1 MRKDRRVRKEDY
13 SRQRMVQRKIEKL
26 AQINKE
32 ERVNCLKKEEMKQ
45 VNISKLNIPKAR
57 FGIIKMRPKDQKQK
71 NGQISTQTIMKKMK
85 YNRISREGMSR
96 TKRKEKIT
104 INQTEEMK
112 NQSYL
117 LERHQ
122 EGMIEE
128 GILTGCCLLW
138 RLLRLQEE
146 VIYNLLYNTLQML

>member
-57 FGIIKMRPKDQKQK
+57 FGIIK
-71 NGQISTQTIMKKMK
+71 N
-85 YNRISREGMSR
+85 E
-96 TKRKEKIT
+96 TKRLEAEKWAN
-104 INQTEEMK
+104 INANNYEE
-112 NQSYL
+112 N
-117 LERHQ
+117 
-122 EGMIEE
+122 
-128 GILTGCCLLW
+128 
-138 RLLRLQEE
+138 E
-146 VIYNLLYNTLQML
+146 VQ